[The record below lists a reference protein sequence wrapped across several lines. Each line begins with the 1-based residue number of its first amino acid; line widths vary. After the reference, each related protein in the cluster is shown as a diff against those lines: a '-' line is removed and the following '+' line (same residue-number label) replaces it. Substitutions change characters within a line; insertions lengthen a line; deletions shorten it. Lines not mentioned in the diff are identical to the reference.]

1 MYVVIVGVGGI
12 GNLASFLISDVHDF
26 TIIESN
32 DNYVVKPWI
41 WFTPWWYDNF
51 K

>member
-32 DNYVVKPWI
+32 DNYVVKP
-41 WFTPWWYDNF
+41 
-51 K
+51 